1 MLIGIIQ
8 GREKGE
14 PQLTLDAAIKL
25 GPASPHRPAPPA
37 PQRRSSA
44 PLTSP
49 VLSRDH
55 SLSLP
60 PVGSGMCVPFCLKP
74 LSLLFRKPSFQSQ
87 LKGHPPEKP
96 SLDHSLCSQ
105 PILR

>member
-37 PQRRSSA
+37 PQRRSPA